1 MTQNPCYTFGLRG
14 WINKQILNM
23 KREINT
29 YKDGATVR
37 LHNKRISFKETD
49 TKTMISFQFAGD
61 VEPDKPACGH
71 KCHKGKVRDT
81 FIQMSN
87 EAMRRGT

>member
-1 MTQNPCYTFGLRG
+1 
-14 WINKQILNM
+14 M
-23 KREINT
+23 KREINMYT
-29 YKDGATVR
+29 DGATVR

-49 TKTMISFQFAGD
+49 KKTMISFQFAGD

-87 EAMRRGT
+87 EAMEALVYAYINYKRQRAVAKQTDV

>member
-1 MTQNPCYTFGLRG
+1 MKNNITQ
-14 WINKQILNM
+14 
-23 KREINT
+23 

-49 TKTMISFQFAGD
+49 EKTMISFQFAD
-61 VEPDKPACGH
+61 TNEPEKPACGH
-71 KCHKGKVRDT
+71 ECHKGKVRDT

-87 EAMRRGT
+87 EAMEALVFAYMNYKREKALAETDV

>member
-1 MTQNPCYTFGLRG
+1 
-14 WINKQILNM
+14 M
-23 KREINT
+23 KREIKE

-61 VEPDKPACGH
+61 EEPDKPACGH

-87 EAMRRGT
+87 EAMEALVYAYINYKRQRAVAKPNK